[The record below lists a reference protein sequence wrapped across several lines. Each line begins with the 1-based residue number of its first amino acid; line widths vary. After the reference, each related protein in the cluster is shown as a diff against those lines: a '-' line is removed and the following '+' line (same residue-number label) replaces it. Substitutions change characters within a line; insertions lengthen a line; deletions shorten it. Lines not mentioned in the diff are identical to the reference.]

1 MMQSMRIAAAIVGVI
16 VGAGFSSGQE
26 SLQYFVAFGWEGLL
40 GVLLVTVLFAVVF
53 MRTVQLGS
61 MLQTTSHLEVLR
73 SICGK
78 YLSVVV
84 DWVIT
89 FFLFG
94 VLVLMMAGSGALF
107 AQQFNLPSVSGNI
120 FMVVITVVTV
130 CLNLKK
136 IVTIMGAFTPIIF
149 CAILILGIY
158 TIMNTDSSAVESV
171 ATGDLEYAA
180 MSSWIVSA
188 FVYLSF
194 VTAAGFSML
203 TVLGGTSTN
212 VKDSGIGGMMGGI
225 AIGLL
230 TAILYVAL
238 LSNFDRIKDADMPTL
253 ILANNISPWFAFFMA
268 IIILGMI
275 YNTAIGMLYAF
286 MVRFI
291 SPDHPK
297 FKLSIVG
304 VGLVAF
310 ALSFMGFTELVG
322 LLFPIT
328 GILGFILIGGI
339 LWSFFKKPEK
349 DIIVDVE
356 NKDKG
361 KVVV

>member
-26 SLQYFVAFGWEGLL
+26 SLQYFVAFGWKGLM
-40 GVLLVTVLFAVVF
+40 GVLLATVLFAVVF
-53 MRTVQLGS
+53 MRIVQLGS
-61 MLQTTSHLEVLR
+61 ILQTTSHLEVLR
-73 SICGK
+73 CICGK
-78 YLSVVV
+78 YLSIVV

-107 AQQFNLPSVSGNI
+107 AQQFGLPSILGNI
-120 FMVVITVVTV
+120 FMAIITIFTV

-136 IVTIMGAFTPIIF
+136 IVSIMGAFTPIIL
-149 CAILILGIY
+149 CVILILGIY
-158 TIMNTDSSAVESV
+158 AIANIDSSTVGVEL
-171 ATGDLEYAA
+171 AGDLEYAA
-180 MSSWIVSA
+180 MSNWVISA
-188 FVYLSF
+188 LVYLSF

-203 TVLGGTSTN
+203 TVLGGTSN
-212 VKDSGIGGMMGGI
+212 NIKESKVGGMVGGMT
-225 AIGLL
+225 IGIL
-230 TAILYVAL
+230 TAMLYVAL
-238 LSNFDRIKDADMPTL
+238 LTNFNNIKDADMPTL
-253 ILANNISPWFAFFMA
+253 ILANNLSPWFALFMA

-291 SPDHPK
+291 KADHPK
-297 FKLSIVG
+297 FKKMTVG
-304 VGLVAF
+304 VGIVAF
-310 ALSFMGFTELVG
+310 ALSFVGFTELVG

-339 LWSFFKKPEK
+339 LWSFIKRPEK
-349 DIIVDVE
+349 VMKNVG
-356 NKDKG
+356 NKDKA
-361 KVVV
+361 VI